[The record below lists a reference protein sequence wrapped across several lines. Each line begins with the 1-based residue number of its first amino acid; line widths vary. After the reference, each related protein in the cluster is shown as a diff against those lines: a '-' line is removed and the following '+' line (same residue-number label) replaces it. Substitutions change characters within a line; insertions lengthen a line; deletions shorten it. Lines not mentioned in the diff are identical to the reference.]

1 MPQEER
7 PETPE
12 QIAKATAIA
21 FTHFYRAQT
30 KPGDVAELTANT
42 FLLRQTGRELGLDLL
57 SRADV
62 QYCAD
67 YLGDALA
74 RIDNGEPV
82 AREPVAP
89 EPSYDE
95 KVAEHR
101 ARLKSSDPV
110 TLRKISLVQTL
121 RNSGYTAPQ
130 ISVELRAR
138 NFSPLTQTEAAL
150 LAPPTPTES
159 DVQAGQKSAGDEVSA
174 ASARIGQLLGRGP
187 VSAADIK
194 GLPNDVIRKL
204 LWPHGAGSRK
214 DSSVENDLDVVLR
227 GGR

>member
-1 MPQEER
+1 MSER
-7 PETPE
+7 PEPGTPE
-12 QIAKATAIA
+12 FQRAEAIA
-21 FTHFYRAQT
+21 FNHFY
-30 KPGDVAELTANT
+30 KMHPELNLTANT
-42 FLLRQTGRELGLDLL
+42 FVLRQTAAELGLDLVTTTDITHV
-57 SRADV
+57 AN
-62 QYCAD
+62 

-74 RIDNGEPV
+74 RIDNGDPV

-101 ARLKSSDPV
+101 ARLESSDPV

-138 NFSPLTQTEAAL
+138 GFTPLTESESEL
-150 LAPPTPTES
+150 LAPPSATENDAQTS
-159 DVQAGQKSAGDEVSA
+159 RKSAADEVFA
-174 ASARIGQLLGRGP
+174 ASLRIGQLAGLGRPITAQELKALPVQTFKRLIWPNGP
-187 VSAADIK
+187 
-194 GLPNDVIRKL
+194 GTRK
-204 LWPHGAGSRK
+204 SE
-214 DSSVENDLDVVLR
+214 ENEQAIDLILG